1 MKEVMK
7 TSLNVI
13 VRGTKVTAELTGVLT
28 SGMVGVPVEF
38 QFDEDWGDLRK
49 LGVFKGS
56 GQKKYLDLNL
66 GDELT
71 IPWEVLTEERTM
83 VKVGVEWRKSDGT
96 VVIPALWA
104 EVGVVLPGA
113 QAGNDPAMEPT
124 PTVYDQIMQAIDD
137 GRLKGDPG
145 YTPQMGVDYFT
156 PADKTE
162 MVKDVLAALPVYNG
176 EVEPV

>member
-7 TSLNVI
+7 TSLKVI

-28 SGMVGVPVEF
+28 SGMVGVPVTF
-38 QFDEDWGDLRK
+38 QFDEDWSDLRK
-49 LGVFKGS
+49 LGVFEGS

-71 IPWEVLTEERTM
+71 IPWEVLAGERTM
-83 VKVGVEWRKSDGT
+83 VKVGVEGRNADGT
-96 VVIPALWA
+96 VVIPTLWA

-113 QAGNDPAMEPT
+113 QAGNDPALKPSPSE
-124 PTVYDQIMQAIDD
+124 YDQIMQAIDD

-156 PADKTE
+156 PADKAE